1 MACGDVL
8 SLEDLQTA
16 KKHQIFEAEVIT
28 GKAGGVAG
36 GATIGTATNPVTG
49 QTQQTLPSILAD
61 LGFDV
66 QPWTS
71 STGGVLA
78 SASQVFL
85 NDTSGSLGLGD
96 YYAWGGPFPKTV
108 PAGTDPALVGSGY
121 IMRPSRLAGAQ
132 AREALRRSYA
142 EAGYNLVDGS
152 FEAGGTLVNANDVLL
167 QERTG
172 KAFSGPAGPVAAGTN
187 PASGGFIDRSLT
199 HETDVYAT
207 VASLAQGRFAV
218 GRRVTVTD
226 RAGAE
231 FVVQSGGTANG
242 IDIIGAGAGR
252 TAVLQIK
259 SVMSAHAFGIIETPD
274 AGVVVDNKA
283 AIDRAMT
290 LIKVMHF
297 PYGGGTYWSS
307 GGHVLSGSFGMF
319 GDGMLGST
327 MLRQIGNVNQDF
339 IRVINEAHKLTI
351 RDMAVHGSG
360 MNAAGG
366 TVNPQFTMGIR
377 CILGAL
383 DMERVDVQR
392 FPSTCIYTGNTLVDY
407 YNVDK
412 YAGPIRI
419 AHCNVFNGLGDV
431 AAEKFYDC
439 IRIERSHKVHIHDN
453 HVRGGLSSIRTQ
465 YYCEDMYI
473 HDNVS
478 ERAWGDVGITIALST
493 DIKIHDNICRY
504 NFRYGIE
511 YDGCWRVAINNNEC
525 HNNGISGI
533 FGSDISPPA
542 NTVGK
547 MYDATLGAYVDVNQ
561 STNVKN
567 TALKISGGQVYDH
580 PQAGIVMIGPYI
592 CEISGVTLRR
602 NSTAGGTNNAHI
614 VISTGASSGN
624 SQGVQINNCAGYGDV
639 NAKYLVSVSSYQYQ
653 KPYNERVTTFG
664 NKNFACL
671 LSNVPIE
678 DEFNKLQFDNVF
690 NKFNIPAGLAAV
702 ANVGSETPNG
712 YYWQIIDASG
722 ATNGQVSWRFPAPPV
737 AKRLLVKVTHRG
749 TSTAFSIAVQ
759 TYKTDSGGAQ
769 TFVATILNDTVTTG
783 AGWVDTYRF
792 ITLPE
797 TDNYDTIAV
806 LIQSADAAAA
816 TVDIGFAGAW
826 YGQ

>member
-1 MACGDVL
+1 MTTYSEAVEQTITAGEQIHQIVNGTATTEVTVEDGSKVPSIRKALLDNFYFKDPIVWQVGQTEKVFNQLRKFTDGSWWYAPSATASNPISMGSTPIGDVL
-8 SLEDLQTA
+8 WKIYDFDAIGKLTPQLR
-16 KKHQIFEAEVIT
+16 EV
-28 GKAGGVAG
+28 
-36 GATIGTATNPVTG
+36 
-49 QTQQTLPSILAD
+49 
-61 LGFDV
+61 
-66 QPWTS
+66 
-71 STGGVLA
+71 
-78 SASQVFL
+78 
-85 NDTSGSLGLGD
+85 
-96 YYAWGGPFPKTV
+96 
-108 PAGTDPALVGSGY
+108 
-121 IMRPSRLAGAQ
+121 
-132 AREALRRSYA
+132 LRRSYA

-152 FEAGGTLVNANDVLL
+152 FEAGGTLVNANDVLM

-172 KAFSGPAGPVAAGTN
+172 KAFSGPAGTVAAGTDHV
-187 PASGGFIDRSLT
+187 SGGFIDRSLT

-231 FVVQSGGTANG
+231 FVVQPGGTANG

-283 AIDRAMT
+283 AIDRAMAM
-290 LIKVMHF
+290 IKVIHF
-297 PYGGGTYWSS
+297 PCGGGTYWSS
-307 GGHVLSGSFGMF
+307 GGHALSGSFGMF

-351 RDMAVHGSG
+351 RDMAIHGSG

-366 TVNPQFTMGIR
+366 TVNPRFTMGIR

-419 AHCNVFNGLGDV
+419 AHCNVFNGLGQTD
-431 AAEKFYDC
+431 ADKFYDC
-439 IRIERSHKVHIHDN
+439 IRIERSHRVHIHDN

-465 YYCEDMYI
+465 YYCEDMHI
-473 HDNVS
+473 HDNIS

-533 FGSDISPPA
+533 FGSNISPPV
-542 NTVGK
+542 NTVGENFIGK
-547 MYDATLGAYVDVNQ
+547 MYDTTLGAYVDVNQ

-567 TALKISGGQVYDH
+567 TALKISGGQVYYH
-580 PQAGIVMIGPYI
+580 PKAGIVMIGPYI

-602 NSTAGGTNNAHI
+602 NSTYGGTNNSHI
-614 VISTGASSGN
+614 FVDTGASSGY
-624 SQGVQINNCAGYGDV
+624 SQGVHIANCTGYGDV
-639 NAKYLVSVSSYQYQ
+639 NAKYLVSVGSYQYQ

-690 NKFNIPAGLAAV
+690 NKFNIPAGLTAV
-702 ANVGSETPNG
+702 ANVGPETPNG

-722 ATNGQVSWRFPAPPV
+722 ATNGQVSWRAPVPPV
-737 AKRLLVKVTHRG
+737 AKRLLLKVTHRG
-749 TSTAFSIAVQ
+749 TSTAFTIAVQ
-759 TYKTDSGGAQ
+759 TYKTDSGGVQ
-769 TFVATILNDTVTTG
+769 TFVATILNDIVTTG

-806 LIQSADAAAA
+806 LLQSADAAAS
-816 TVDIGFAGAW
+816 TVDIGMVGAW